1 MFNDMKRLSMF
12 LIVALA
18 AVTAWS
24 NDGVFCVNGNHLV
37 PVQETDIALTR
48 EVLTISLGDDGYASV
63 DVQYE
68 LNNSGREKIV
78 TMGFEAGAPYNDDV
92 AFSPQGIHP
101 YISDFTVEMNGE
113 ALSWMNAVVSS
124 QYGVDCDFVPLDLK
138 RWKTDAETKMHNG
151 EDLPHNALLYDISRD
166 SLIDFAYAYYF
177 VARFREGRNTI
188 HHTYRYRMS
197 WGVGR
202 TFEVPYWLLPAMRWA
217 NRQIDDFT
225 LRIRAPRT
233 AKHFFVEDSVFA
245 QSPFVVTEGVG
256 KIRKTK
262 NWDELFVEMA
272 LRDGTVEWHAEN
284 FRPKANMTVQSA
296 ERLHYDDFKLGTFYD
311 RSEGYMPGS
320 YMVEPDKVKEQQ
332 RILTNL
338 PYASRG
344 YVFKDKKLRK
354 YFSQFWWYMP
364 DPSWQPDTSDFTPR
378 EWKLVKGEM

>member
-1 MFNDMKRLSMF
+1 MVNDMKNLV
-12 LIVALA
+12 LTLA
-18 AVTAWS
+18 AAFAALTAWG

-37 PVQETDIALTR
+37 PVEETDIALSR

-68 LNNSGREKIV
+68 LTNNGREKIV
-78 TMGFEAGAPYNDDV
+78 TMGFEAEAPYNDDV
-92 AFSPQGIHP
+92 PFSPQGIHP

-113 ALSWMNAVVSS
+113 ELSYMNAVVKT
-124 QYGVDCDFVPLDLK
+124 QYDSVCDFRPLNLK
-138 RWKTDAETKMHNG
+138 RWKAYGETKMRDG

-166 SLIDFAYAYYF
+166 SLISFSYAYYF
-177 VARFREGRNTI
+177 VARFREGRNVI

-202 TFEVPYWLLPAMRWA
+202 TFEVPYWLMPAIRWA

-225 LRIRAPRT
+225 LRIRAPHT

-245 QSPFVVTEGVG
+245 DASFAVTEGVG

-262 NWDELFVEMA
+262 AYGDLYVEMA
-272 LRDGTVEWHAEN
+272 LRDGTVEWHARN

-311 RSEGYMPGS
+311 RSAGYMPGS
-320 YMVEPDKVKEQQ
+320 YMIQADKIKEQQ

-344 YVFKDKKLRK
+344 YVFKDKVLRK
-354 YFSQFWWYMP
+354 YFSRFWWYMP

-378 EWKLVKGEM
+378 EWQLIRGE

>member
-1 MFNDMKRLSMF
+1 MF

-18 AVTAWS
+18 AVMAWS
-24 NDGVFCVNGNHLV
+24 NDGVFFVNGNHLV

-48 EVLTISLGDDGYASV
+48 ELLTISLGDDGYASV

-92 AFSPQGIHP
+92 AFSPQGVHP

-113 ALSWMNAVVSS
+113 RLSHMNAVVKT

-138 RWKTDAETKMHNG
+138 RWKTDAETKMRDG
-151 EDLPHNALLYDISRD
+151 EDLPNNSMLYDISRD
-166 SLIDFAYAYYF
+166 SLMDFAYAYYF

-197 WGVGR
+197 YGVGR

-217 NRQIDDFT
+217 NGQIDDFT

-320 YMVEPDKVKEQQ
+320 YMIEPDKVKEQQ

-378 EWKLVKGEM
+378 EWKLVRGEI

>member
-1 MFNDMKRLSMF
+1 MFF
-12 LIVALA
+12 FVALA

-113 ALSWMNAVVSS
+113 TLSWMNAVVKT
-124 QYGVDCDFVPLDLK
+124 QYDSLCDFRPLDLQ
-138 RWKTDAETKMHNG
+138 RWKSFGETKMRDG

-225 LRIRAPRT
+225 LRISAPRT

-245 QSPFVVTEGVG
+245 QSSFVVTEGVG

-262 NWDELFVEMA
+262 SWDELFVEMA

-320 YMVEPDKVKEQQ
+320 YVIEPDKVKEQQ

-378 EWKLVKGEM
+378 EWKLVRGEM

>member
-1 MFNDMKRLSMF
+1 MRRLSMF
-12 LIVALA
+12 LFVALA

-78 TMGFEAGAPYNDDV
+78 TMGFEAEAPYNDDV

-138 RWKTDAETKMHNG
+138 RWKTDAETKMRNG

-245 QSPFVVTEGVG
+245 QSSFVVTEGVG

-262 NWDELFVEMA
+262 SWDDLYVEMA
-272 LRDGTVEWHAEN
+272 LRDGTVEWHADN
-284 FRPKANMTVQSA
+284 FRPKANMTIQSA

-320 YMVEPDKVKEQQ
+320 YMIEPDKVKEQQ

-364 DPSWQPDTSDFTPR
+364 DHSWQPDTSDFTPR
-378 EWKLVKGEM
+378 EWKLVRGE

>member
-1 MFNDMKRLSMF
+1 MF
-12 LIVALA
+12 LIAALA
-18 AVTAWS
+18 ALTAWG

-37 PVQETDIALTR
+37 PVEETDIALTR

-68 LNNSGREKIV
+68 LTNNGREKIV
-78 TMGFEAGAPYNDDV
+78 TMGFEAEAPYNDDV
-92 AFSPQGIHP
+92 PFSPQGIHP

-113 ALSWMNAVVSS
+113 ELSYMNAVVKT
-124 QYGVDCDFVPLDLK
+124 QYDSVCDFRPLNLK
-138 RWKTDAETKMHNG
+138 RWKAYGETKMRDG
-151 EDLPHNALLYDISRD
+151 ENLPHNALLYDISRD
-166 SLIDFAYAYYF
+166 SLISFSYAYYF
-177 VARFREGRNTI
+177 VARFREGRNVI

-202 TFEVPYWLLPAMRWA
+202 TFEVPYWLMPAMRWA

-225 LRIRAPRT
+225 LRIRAPHT

-245 QSPFVVTEGVG
+245 DASFAVTEGAG

-262 NWDELFVEMA
+262 TYGDLYVEMA
-272 LRDGTVEWHAEN
+272 LRDGSVEWHARN

-320 YMVEPDKVKEQQ
+320 YMIEPDKVKEQQ

-378 EWKLVKGEM
+378 EWKLVRGEM